1 MIKARIITIITIMG
15 RHTRR
20 HSVKPY
26 LISYYKKNSI
36 ENINRN
42 IIKITN
48 ILKLLQE
55 RYKRRHKLLATI
67 TIITMLRNR
76 IYKINRRSKKYGN
89 MMIIISMIT

>member
-1 MIKARIITIITIMG
+1 MIKVRIILIITIIIMG

-48 ILKLLQE
+48 ILKLL
-55 RYKRRHKLLATI
+55 
-67 TIITMLRNR
+67 
-76 IYKINRRSKKYGN
+76 
-89 MMIIISMIT
+89 